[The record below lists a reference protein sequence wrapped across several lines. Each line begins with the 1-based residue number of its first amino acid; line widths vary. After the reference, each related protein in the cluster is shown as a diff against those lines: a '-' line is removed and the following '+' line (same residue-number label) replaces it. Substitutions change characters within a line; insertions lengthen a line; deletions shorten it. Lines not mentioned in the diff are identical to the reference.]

1 MARISTYNRDLEVSD
16 YDAWIGTDS
25 PTRATKQF
33 TAKAV
38 AEYLNIKGKISISA
52 QMVFYY
58 WTANSANTLTPG
70 AGDFYG
76 PSIGTPM
83 ASITTM
89 QVYKSDKSG
98 QDVVAFMEYIVGN
111 NILISKQNDISVFG
125 HFKIDSYTINNPD
138 DDFYTLNLTNLAGNG
153 NLTELLYYDF
163 ALFTLPTQGAP
174 TYVFEQG
181 TPATE
186 WGDGTPKVVTH
197 NLGKFPS
204 ITVIDTGG
212 TVVNGEYTYIDTNNI
227 TLHFS
232 APFAGKAYLN

>member
-1 MARISTYNRDLEVSD
+1 MARISSYPYDITVQDT
-16 YDAWIGTDS
+16 DAWVGSDS
-25 PTRATKQF
+25 VNRSTKQY

-52 QMVFYY
+52 QMVFKYVA
-58 WTANSANTLTPG
+58 ANPG
-70 AGDFYG
+70 AGDFSG
-76 PSIGTPM
+76 PADGSAMT
-83 ASITTM
+83 SVTTM
-89 QVYKSDKSG
+89 QLSTADVSG
-98 QDVVAFMEYIVGN
+98 QDVIAFMTYLVGN
-111 NILISKQNDISVFG
+111 NILISEQNNISTFG
-125 HFKIDSYTINNPD
+125 HFLIDSYTVSTAG
-138 DDFYTLNLTNLAGNG
+138 FYTLNLTSLAGNG

-163 ALFTLPTQGAP
+163 ALFTLSTQGTP

>member
-1 MARISTYNRDLEVSD
+1 MARISTYGKDLEISD

-83 ASITTM
+83 TSITTM
-89 QVYKSDKSG
+89 QVYKSDRSE
-98 QDVVAFMEYIVGN
+98 QNVVAFMNYIVGSH
-111 NILISKQNDISVFG
+111 ILISKQNDINVFG
-125 HFKIDSYTINNPD
+125 HFMIDSYTINNPD
-138 DDFYTLNLTNLAGNG
+138 DNFYTLNLTSVAGNG

-163 ALFTLPTQGAP
+163 AIFTPSALINDKNF
-174 TYVFEQG
+174 VFSQNVAS
-181 TPATE
+181 AT
-186 WGDGTPKVVTH
+186 WNVQH
-197 NLGKFPS
+197 NLDKFPS
-204 ITVIDTGG
+204 CTMVLSTGQQGFGDVTFIDENNLTIT
-212 TVVNGEYTYIDTNNI
+212 
-227 TLHFS
+227 FAS
-232 APFAGKAYLN
+232 AETGKAYIN

>member
-1 MARISTYNRDLEVSD
+1 MARISTYGKDLEISD

-83 ASITTM
+83 TSITTM
-89 QVYKSDKSG
+89 QVYKSDRSE
-98 QDVVAFMEYIVGN
+98 QNVVAFMNYIVGSH
-111 NILISKQNDISVFG
+111 ILISKQNDINVFG
-125 HFKIDSYTINNPD
+125 HFMIDSYTINNPD
-138 DDFYTLNLTNLAGNG
+138 DNFYTLNLTSVAGNG

-163 ALFTLPTQGAP
+163 AIFTPSSMGSDKSFTFTQPTP
-174 TYVFEQG
+174 SV
-181 TPATE
+181 E
-186 WGDGTPKVVTH
+186 WTIQH
-197 NLGKFPS
+197 NMDKFPS
-204 ITVIDTGG
+204 VS
-212 TVVNGEYTYIDTNNI
+212 VVNNNNRLMYGNTTYVDKNNLI
-227 TLHFS
+227 INFS
-232 APFAGKAYLN
+232 AGFSGKAYLN

>member
-1 MARISTYNRDLEVSD
+1 MARISTYGKDLEISD

-83 ASITTM
+83 TSITTM

-98 QDVVAFMEYIVGN
+98 QDVVAFMNYIVGSH
-111 NILISKQNDISVFG
+111 ILISKQNDINVFG
-125 HFKIDSYTINNPD
+125 HFLIDSYTINDPD
-138 DDFYTLNLTNLAGNG
+138 DSFYTLNLTNIGGNG
-153 NLTELLYYDF
+153 NLTDLLYYDF
-163 ALFTLPTQGAP
+163 SVFQLSSQQSPTFIFREDQAL
-174 TYVFEQG
+174 
-181 TPATE
+181 TE
-186 WGDGTPKVVTH
+186 WVIEH
-197 NLGKFPS
+197 NMGKFPS
-204 ITVIDTGG
+204 VS
-212 TVVNGEYTYIDTNNI
+212 VVNSNDILMHGDITYVNDNKLIIN
-227 TLHFS
+227 FS
-232 APFAGKAYLN
+232 AGFSGKAYLN